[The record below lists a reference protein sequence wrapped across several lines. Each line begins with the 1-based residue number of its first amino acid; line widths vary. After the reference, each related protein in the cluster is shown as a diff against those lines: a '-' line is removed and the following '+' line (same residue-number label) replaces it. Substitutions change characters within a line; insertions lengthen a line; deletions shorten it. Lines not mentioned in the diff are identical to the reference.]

1 MKKIF
6 LTTILAFSFSFC
18 FTERP
23 TGYQLGSEK
32 SAMWIS
38 FVNNVDALGSGIYTN
53 LGLDFS
59 ITKRIEMSFNIGR
72 ELGDDFLESSK
83 SAQFRWWMGESLSL
97 SWAREL
103 DSDQSDFLGLKFIR
117 GDSWLSFSS
126 DSNDKDNSIWALG
139 KLWKRKGKMS
149 VAASYHFSSDNI
161 DKGNFQLTFGR
172 II

>member
-59 ITKRIEMSFNIGR
+59 ITERIEMSFNIGR
-72 ELGDDFLESSK
+72 ELGDQFLESSK

-97 SWAREL
+97 SWANL
-103 DSDQSDFLGLKFIR
+103 TLAPAGKVAPVKDVNDP
-117 GDSWLSFSS
+117 SS
-126 DSNDKDNSIWALG
+126 VTHL
-139 KLWKRKGKMS
+139 R
-149 VAASYHFSSDNI
+149 
-161 DKGNFQLTFGR
+161 
-172 II
+172 